1 MELKK
6 LSHKVNEKVN
16 KSVRRVIL
24 LLCLLAGI
32 VIIGINI
39 SFKTKE
45 TKKQAQLY
53 TEQIETSMREK
64 IAFIETIASGV
75 TSGVITE
82 GYGQYVD
89 AMVGLHED
97 VSAVYVCIK
106 ESGSIYPDGVNTYM
120 SGGWVP
126 DADFVVSDRGWY
138 QSALESDGVSISEPY
153 VDEQSGNICITL
165 SKKIYKD
172 GEIIGVAGLDM
183 YMDDLVALIEESYDG
198 GDYVFLAASSKT
210 ILTHPDEDVA
220 LSVGSSSTTDDA
232 FEGKYK
238 KVCEKNN
245 KNRLIWDYKGGF
257 KLAVSY
263 LSEST
268 GWTVVAVV
276 SVNDVIIMAL
286 VLILITLIAG
296 YLIGLWIKI
305 HITKTVNPMFEPLE
319 KLTAN
324 VSKISDGELK
334 YNFDVDV
341 QSEEV
346 YALSNA
352 LNDTMR
358 SLQVYIEEI
367 TNTVTAISEKNLVF
381 SVDGQFNGDYQ
392 KIKNALVNII
402 QVLNGCFN
410 DMYLQAS
417 TVLEYSE
424 NLTATSEAVAETAT
438 SQSSSVSKAFEE
450 MKSLID
456 QMEQVTR
463 YANIIKDNTDIANE
477 GLSTGSREMKE
488 LVEAMD
494 EISGCYNEIADFVS
508 EINAIASQTNLLALN
523 ASIEAARAG
532 EAGRGFAVVADEI
545 GSLSDSSSK
554 SSSKIGSVISR
565 SLASVERG
573 KELVLKTQTT
583 IEDSVQC
590 SLQNAKMVDQIVSYV
605 NTQKETADDI
615 SSDLENI
622 SEMVEN
628 NAASAEENSAIA
640 TNLGDCANVL
650 MNNISQF
657 KLSE

>member
-1 MELKK
+1 M
-6 LSHKVNEKVN
+6 
-16 KSVRRVIL
+16 
-24 LLCLLAGI
+24 
-32 VIIGINI
+32 
-39 SFKTKE
+39 
-45 TKKQAQLY
+45 
-53 TEQIETSMREK
+53 
-64 IAFIETIASGV
+64 
-75 TSGVITE
+75 
-82 GYGQYVD
+82 
-89 AMVGLHED
+89 
-97 VSAVYVCIK
+97 
-106 ESGSIYPDGVNTYM
+106 
-120 SGGWVP
+120 
-126 DADFVVSDRGWY
+126 
-138 QSALESDGVSISEPY
+138 
-153 VDEQSGNICITL
+153 
-165 SKKIYKD
+165 
-172 GEIIGVAGLDM
+172 
-183 YMDDLVALIEESYDG
+183 
-198 GDYVFLAASSKT
+198 
-210 ILTHPDEDVA
+210 
-220 LSVGSSSTTDDA
+220 
-232 FEGKYK
+232 
-238 KVCEKNN
+238 
-245 KNRLIWDYKGGF
+245 
-257 KLAVSY
+257 
-263 LSEST
+263 
-268 GWTVVAVV
+268 
-276 SVNDVIIMAL
+276 
-286 VLILITLIAG
+286 
-296 YLIGLWIKI
+296 
-305 HITKTVNPMFEPLE
+305 
-319 KLTAN
+319 
-324 VSKISDGELK
+324 
-334 YNFDVDV
+334 
-341 QSEEV
+341 
-346 YALSNA
+346 
-352 LNDTMR
+352 
-358 SLQVYIEEI
+358 YIEEI

-477 GLSTGSREMKE
+477 GLSVGSREMKE